1 MEAVAGRA
9 RELAL
14 VGAATEAAA
23 CGRGHLVLVGGPA
36 GIGKTTLAEAAAED
50 ATRRGLAVSRGHAVD
65 DPGAPPLWP
74 WRRAMRSWSEAATV
88 PRAELGESDAQARFL
103 LFEAMAD
110 ALRTHAQ
117 ASGLLLVLEDLH
129 WADALSV
136 LALRYVASEIADVPV
151 VVLATYRDGVAG
163 PFRDVLPD
171 LLRGEVSRPLLLH
184 GLSEPE
190 ITGWLPTLI
199 GWADTEPAE
208 LAALAA
214 LVHERTSGNPLFVRL
229 LAEGLTGDVDPD
241 ALLTG
246 RPGLRRLIGARV
258 VALPAA
264 TRELV
269 SMASVLGE
277 RVPVDVLAQMV
288 DRAEDDVRA
297 DLQAAIGAG
306 VLVETANGVAFT
318 HALVRDAVY
327 QELDPPRT
335 TQAHRAAA
343 TALAAADAPAGPVA
357 THWERAGGRDALL
370 ECARWAELADDQSRE
385 ALAHDDAARF
395 AELAV
400 TSARALA
407 QEPAELSRL
416 LIRLAEAQASCAGVE
431 AAAQSCAE
439 AADLAEGAGRLDLL
453 ARAGLAVT
461 GYGSPVAIRTAEGIC
476 RRALT
481 RINPADP
488 AQHTVRARLLAQVAT
503 GTAEQS
509 DGPRALTLSASAL
522 ACAEESGD
530 DHALLEALA
539 ARHLVITSPATVT
552 ERLQLGRRA
561 IEVTGRDG
569 PPIAA
574 LWGHLWRADAAMQL
588 GNLAELTRETE
599 SIDDLA
605 RTRGSVLA
613 SWHGHRHRAAR
624 AALVGDFVAA
634 RTENALVREIG
645 VRVRDVSLTGLSYA
659 FSTQLCVVRGTI
671 DELPPDWAKVLRS
684 APDMPLIRL
693 TFPTVHAVAGDL
705 ELARAEFEEFR
716 HLPRTLPVGVRWA
729 GTLTQVWHV
738 ATLLEDAEVAADL
751 YDAVQGW
758 DRWYSGDGSGVV
770 FTFGSG
776 ARVLADCA
784 RVAGRHDDAL
794 RHYRDAVAMNQRVG
808 ARPHTALA
816 RLGWART
823 LLTAGLATD
832 PETGATP
839 EALLSSAAAELERL
853 DMPGP
858 LALARSLGAAPD
870 GSPPSPLTPREDEIT
885 ALVAQALSNREI
897 AGRLFVSER
906 TVETHVRHVLGK
918 LDLTTRVEI
927 AMWEARRRAGAR

>member
-14 VGAATEAAA
+14 VGAALEAAA

-74 WRRAMRSWSEAATV
+74 WRRAMRSWSEAAV
-88 PRAELGESDAQARFL
+88 GPRAELGESDAQARFL

-136 LALRYVASEIADVPV
+136 LALRHVASEIADVPV

-163 PFRDVLPD
+163 PFRDALPD

-190 ITGWLPTLI
+190 ITGWLPTLV
-199 GWADTEPAE
+199 GRADDG
-208 LAALAA
+208 LAA

-277 RVPVDVLAQMV
+277 RLPVDVLARMV

-327 QELDPPRT
+327 QELDPTRT

-357 THWERAGGRDALL
+357 THWERTGGRDALL

-385 ALAHDDAARF
+385 ALAHDGAARF

-400 TSARALA
+400 TSARALG
-407 QEPAELSRL
+407 QQPAELARL
-416 LIRLAEAQASCAGVE
+416 LIRLAEAQASCGRVE
-431 AAAQSCAE
+431 AAARSCAE
-439 AADLAEGAGRLDLL
+439 AADLAEDAGRLDLL

-461 GYGSPVAIRTAEGIC
+461 GYGSPVAIRTAEAIC
-476 RRALT
+476 RRALA
-481 RINPADP
+481 RIDPADT
-488 AQHTVRARLLAQVAT
+488 AQHAVRARLLAQVAT
-503 GTAEQS
+503 GAAEQG

-561 IEVTGRDG
+561 LEVTGRDG

-588 GNLAELTRETE
+588 GNLAEFARETE

-634 RTENALVREIG
+634 RAENAMVREIG
-645 VRVRDVSLTGLSYA
+645 LRVGDVSLSGLSYA
-659 FSTQLCVVRGTI
+659 FSTQLCVVRGTT
-671 DELPPDWAKVLRS
+671 DELPPDWAAVLRS

-705 ELARAEFEEFR
+705 DLARAEFEEFR

-729 GTLTQVWHV
+729 GTLSQVWHV
-738 ATLLEDAEVAADL
+738 ATLLDDAEVAADL

-770 FTFGSG
+770 FAFGSG

-823 LLTAGLATD
+823 LLTARLATD

-858 LALARSLGAAPD
+858 LALARGRGAAAGEPA
-870 GSPPSPLTPREDEIT
+870 PSPLTPREDEIA

-897 AGRLFVSER
+897 AGRLFLSER

-918 LDLTTRVEI
+918 LDLTTRTEI
-927 AMWEARRRAGAR
+927 AMWEVRRRTGAGRPPG